1 VFFSLIYAF
10 RRLKWCLTLAVG
22 GVAALEWK
30 AVLTQE
36 YVMPSFDIVSEFDQ
50 HEASNAVDQANRE
63 VQTRFDFKGVT
74 ASFTLEGDSVQME
87 AEVDFQ
93 LKQMLDVLRNRL
105 IARGID
111 ARCMDPQDPELSGVK
126 ARQTVKLKQGLEA
139 ADAKDI
145 VKRIKATKAK
155 VQAQIQGEKVR
166 VTGKKRDDL
175 QGVMALLRSEE
186 GPDLPLQFDNFR
198 D

>member
-1 VFFSLIYAF
+1 
-10 RRLKWCLTLAVG
+10 
-22 GVAALEWK
+22 
-30 AVLTQE
+30 
-36 YVMPSFDIVSEFDQ
+36 MPSFDIVSEFDK

-63 VQTRFDFKGVT
+63 IQTRFDFKGVT
-74 ASFTLEGDSVQME
+74 ASFELNGETVSLE

-93 LKQMLDVLRNRL
+93 LKQMLEVLRNKL

-111 ARCMDPQDPELSGVK
+111 ARCMDIKDPVLSGVR
-126 ARQTVKLKQGLEA
+126 ARQEVVLKQGLDQKEA
-139 ADAKDI
+139 KEI
-145 VKRIKATKAK
+145 VKRIKDSKLK

-175 QGVMALLRSEE
+175 QAAMALLKGEG

>member
-1 VFFSLIYAF
+1 
-10 RRLKWCLTLAVG
+10 
-22 GVAALEWK
+22 
-30 AVLTQE
+30 
-36 YVMPSFDIVSEFDQ
+36 MPSFDIVSEFDG

-63 VQTRFDFKGVT
+63 VQSRFDFKGVT
-74 ASFTLEGDSVQME
+74 ASFELSGETVSLE

-93 LKQMLDVLRNRL
+93 LKQMLDVLRGKL

-111 ARCMDPQDPELSGVK
+111 ARCMDVQDPVLSGVR
-126 ARQTVKLKQGLEA
+126 ARQEVILKQGLDQKEA
-139 ADAKDI
+139 KEI
-145 VKRIKATKAK
+145 VKRIKDAKFK
-155 VQAQIQGEKVR
+155 VQAQIQGDKVR

-175 QGVMALLRSEE
+175 QAVMALLRGEG

>member
-1 VFFSLIYAF
+1 
-10 RRLKWCLTLAVG
+10 
-22 GVAALEWK
+22 
-30 AVLTQE
+30 
-36 YVMPSFDIVSEFDQ
+36 MPSFDIVSEFDG
-50 HEASNAVDQANRE
+50 HEASNAVDQASRE
-63 VQTRFDFKGVT
+63 LQTRFDFKGVT
-74 ASFTLEGDSVQME
+74 ASFELNGETVSLE

-105 IARGID
+105 IGRGID
-111 ARCMDPQDPELSGVK
+111 ARCMDVQEPVLSGVR
-126 ARQTVKLKQGLEA
+126 ARQEVKLKQGLDQKEA
-139 ADAKDI
+139 KEI
-145 VKRIKATKAK
+145 VKRIKESKLK

-175 QGVMALLRSEE
+175 QSVMALLRGEG